1 MTKETTVIV
10 HVGRQR
16 DGYVFGLRPR
26 SRVWLEEQYPEKER
40 VTSVFIGL
48 DEMRDI
54 RQIPKTILVQ
64 VLHLL
69 TGLSLDE
76 LNIDGGFS
84 IYNPSTKEEVLNS
97 LPVRV

>member
-1 MTKETTVIV
+1 M
-10 HVGRQR
+10 
-16 DGYVFGLRPR
+16 FGLRPR

-48 DEMRDI
+48 DEMRDVQ
-54 RQIPKTILVQ
+54 QIPKSILAH

-76 LNIDGGFS
+76 LNGIGGFS
-84 IYNPSTKEEVLNS
+84 VYDPSTKEEALN
-97 LPVRV
+97 LLLVHV

>member
-1 MTKETTVIV
+1 MTKEANIIV

-26 SRVWLEEQYPEKER
+26 SRVWLEEKYPEKER
-40 VTSVFIGL
+40 VASVFFGL

-54 RQIPKTILVQ
+54 QQIPEVLWAQ

-69 TGLSLDE
+69 NGISPDE
-76 LNIDGGFS
+76 LNASGGFS
-84 IYNPSTKEEVLNS
+84 VYDPSTKEEISNS
-97 LPVRV
+97 LRTHV